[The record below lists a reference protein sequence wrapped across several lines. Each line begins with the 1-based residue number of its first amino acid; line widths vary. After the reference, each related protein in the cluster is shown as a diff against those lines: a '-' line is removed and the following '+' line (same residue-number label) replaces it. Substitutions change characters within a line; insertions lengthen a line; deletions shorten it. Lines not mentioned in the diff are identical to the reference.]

1 MVVKLVILFLLC
13 HTASAVS
20 HSLKYLVTG
29 SSGDPNISELMYVA
43 VVDDTEVLY
52 CDASKKIVEPRQ
64 DWVKKMFDDNPDMLL
79 GYTHECFEHQP
90 IFFKSLISNW
100 KQLLNQNEGVHI
112 LQSIIGCNVN
122 ENSGE
127 VSCFLQFGFN
137 GEGIFEFDPKT
148 KTIITLKPELQIS
161 EQMLNDHRNLI
172 KYVENLFSMFHP
184 KLKIFLDYG
193 SSSLNKKVPPSVSL
207 LQKTFS
213 SPVSCH
219 ATGFYPDRAVML
231 WKKDG
236 VEIHDGVDLGEIIP
250 NNDGTFQTIVELNV
264 SSVTPEDWNR
274 YDCVFELSGV
284 RNIITKLDRTRIRS
298 NRNNPS
304 DTTAPVIAIVVALL
318 IFIIIAAVG
327 FAVYKKKKAPE
338 NSTEVSVRLN
348 QETSSSI

>member
-13 HTASAVS
+13 HIASAVS

-64 DWVKKMFDDNPDMLL
+64 DWVKKMFADNPDMLL

-90 IFFKSLISNW
+90 NFFKSLISNW
-100 KQLLNQNEGVHI
+100 KQLLNQSEGVHI

-148 KTIITLKPELQIS
+148 KTMITLKPELQIS
-161 EQMLNDHRNLI
+161 EQMLDDHRNLI
-172 KYVENLFSMFHP
+172 KYVENLFSMFQP
-184 KLKIFLDYG
+184 KLTIFLDYG
-193 SSSLNKKVPPSVSL
+193 SSSLNKTVPPSVSL
-207 LQKTFS
+207 LQKTPS

-219 ATGFYPDRAVML
+219 ATGFYPDSAVMF
-231 WKKDG
+231 WRKDG
-236 VEIHDGVDLGEIIP
+236 EEIHDGVDLGEIIP
-250 NNDGTFQTIVELNV
+250 NNDGTFQTIVDLNV

-284 RNIITKLDRTRIRS
+284 MNIITKMDRTRIRS
-298 NRNNPS
+298 NRS
-304 DTTAPVIAIVVALL
+304 ERTAPVIAIVVALL

-327 FAVYKKKKAPE
+327 FAVYKKKKGETPE
-338 NSTEVSVRLN
+338 NSTEISVRLN